1 MPSTRLSKRRTPG
14 GGEIES
20 IEQLWARR
28 RVADQRRQIRR
39 LATITALVLLT
50 AGGGYLWLSQRPPI
64 LAAVH
69 TALPPANSAVTLSG
83 LSQPPL
89 VRAQLHKLV
98 LEAGK
103 PDEGWEAEIV
113 ELLIPVRASA
123 CARLVEALGGAC
135 GALARPARPIQPP
148 MIFDW
153 PAGATLTATA
163 REPRRLQ
170 LSPAA
175 TEAPRRSLSGW
186 TMSIGA
192 EKVRLSVDC
201 FAASS
206 LVLIPT
212 GASAP
217 ISIQCVENRPT
228 RWRLPIV
235 LGATGSTLNYNLLDL
250 ASIRARADASTARL
264 GVDNGLLRLGDSFR
278 KLEGDPLKIDSER
291 GDAVSLDL
299 EVNQAPERT
308 KLSLETPAAKTVEIA
323 KDESVPTR
331 YSRHEELW
339 LPVIFAVIGVL
350 ATAWFDRLLLF
361 R

>member
-1 MPSTRLSKRRTPG
+1 ML
-14 GGEIES
+14 
-20 IEQLWARR
+20 
-28 RVADQRRQIRR
+28 
-39 LATITALVLLT
+39 LV

-83 LSQPPL
+83 LSRPPL

-103 PDEGWEAEIV
+103 PNEGWEAKTV

-163 REPRRLQ
+163 HEPRRLQ
-170 LSPAA
+170 LSPSA
-175 TEAPRRSLSGW
+175 TEPPRRSLSGW

-192 EKVRLSVDC
+192 EKIRLSVDC
-201 FAASS
+201 FEASS
-206 LVLIPT
+206 LALIPT
-212 GASAP
+212 GAPP
-217 ISIQCVENRPT
+217 ISVQCVERRPS
-228 RWRLPIV
+228 RWRLPVV
-235 LGATGSTLNYNLLDL
+235 LAGVGSTLNYNLFDL
-250 ASIRARADASTARL
+250 ASIHARADASTARL
-264 GVDNGLLRLGDSFR
+264 GIDNGLLRLGDSFR
-278 KLEGDPLKIDSER
+278 KLDGVHLKIDSER

-299 EVNQAPERT
+299 GVNQAPERT
-308 KLSLETPAAKTVEIA
+308 KLSLETPAAKTAEIA